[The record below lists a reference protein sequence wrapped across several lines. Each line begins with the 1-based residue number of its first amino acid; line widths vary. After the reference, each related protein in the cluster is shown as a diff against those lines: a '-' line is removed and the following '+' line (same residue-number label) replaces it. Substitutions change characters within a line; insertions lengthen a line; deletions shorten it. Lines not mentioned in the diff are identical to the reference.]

1 MTDSTPEMLRTLS
14 FRTLAR
20 LGGEESACS
29 HKRGQRRKV
38 TAAALGLWLMLAVLA
53 PALLAQQPANSDEDT
68 YNRIQDKFICQCG
81 CNYGL
86 RVCPHL
92 QCPSAPVMRA
102 AIREKLAAG
111 LSEQQVIDA
120 MVAQFGQ
127 AALAAPP
134 AKGFNLS
141 AWVMPFIA
149 LGVGLWLAVV
159 VVRRWLRREPPPAPE
174 AAVVDRYRDIIDQ
187 EMKKLEE

>member
-1 MTDSTPEMLRTLS
+1 MTKNRH
-14 FRTLAR
+14 LAA
-20 LGGEESACS
+20 LL
-29 HKRGQRRKV
+29 
-38 TAAALGLWLMLAVLA
+38 AAALALAVLV
-53 PALLAQQPANSDEDT
+53 PGLAAQTPDSFDKES
-68 YNRIQDKFICQCG
+68 YNRIQDKLICQCG
-81 CNYGL
+81 CHYGL

-111 LSEQQVIDA
+111 LSEQAVLDA
-120 MVAQFGQ
+120 MVVQFGQ

-141 AWVMPFIA
+141 AWVMPFVA
-149 LGVGLWLAVV
+149 LFLGLWLAIVV
-159 VVRRWLRREPPPAPE
+159 MRRWTRRPAPPAPE
-174 AAVVDRYRDIIDQ
+174 AAVVERYRNVIDQ